1 MVACAQTLQQF
12 SLFRNWA
19 SSVGSAYSG
28 AQGQSAFSTWSL
40 NMASI
45 TKINTDPTVSWWA
58 SANKFANLSSAQ
70 FASTYLMQNPP
81 PLSMPSVGSAPFPT
95 SIPPQTDVNWVSSGM
110 VTPVRD
116 QGSCGSCWAFAATSV
131 IESMYLITN
140 QGGASASNLSL
151 SPQHLISCANSANG
165 FYSMGCAGGR
175 SDEVS

>member
-1 MVACAQTLQQF
+1 
-12 SLFRNWA
+12 
-19 SSVGSAYSG
+19 
-28 AQGQSAFSTWSL
+28 
-40 NMASI
+40 MAALLLAA
-45 TKINTDPTVSWWA
+45 D
-58 SANKFANLSSAQ
+58 LSSAQ
-70 FASTYLMQNPP
+70 FASTYLMRGPQTLST
-81 PLSMPSVGSAPFPT
+81 PLVTSSGVLRAVPFVKSDPS
-95 SIPPQTDVNWVSSGM
+95 QTDVNWVTAGM

-116 QGSCGSCWAFAATSV
+116 QGSCGGGSWAFAATSA